1 MVLAEVGCWERRVG
15 WLDLLFSYAAEVS
28 AQLRNPGGARHGFP
42 AALQPP
48 AAVVRGVGC
57 FLLAWEVAEGGVG
70 KECPLLAA
78 SFISLPASS
87 QCPL

>member
-1 MVLAEVGCWERRVG
+1 MLGEAGGLVG
-15 WLDLLFSYAAEVS
+15 FSFSLQPSAAG
-28 AQLRNPGGARHGFP
+28 ARRNPGGARHGFP
-42 AALQPP
+42 AALQPA
-48 AAVVRGVGC
+48 AAVVWGVGC